1 MADFIT
7 QIKPYNMKTFGVLK
21 YDDAV
26 YSVTADG
33 VVRKHIIHG
42 IQDFQFAHEVKFT
55 FTDGSISLKFNKDF
69 KAYADDNDTMYFANT
84 EDVLSYLNG
93 LADTA
98 NEVIQNCLVSL
109 KLFN

>member
-1 MADFIT
+1 
-7 QIKPYNMKTFGVLK
+7 MKTFGELT

-33 VVRKHIIHG
+33 VVRKNIIFG
-42 IQDFQFAHEVKFT
+42 IQDYQFANEVKFT
-55 FTDGSISLKFNKDF
+55 FTDGSKSLHFKKDNK
-69 KAYADDNDTMYFANT
+69 ADVDEYDTMYFANT
-84 EDVLSYLNG
+84 EDTLSYLNG

-98 NEVIQNCLVSL
+98 REVIQNCLESL

>member
-1 MADFIT
+1 
-7 QIKPYNMKTFGVLK
+7 MKTFGELTF
-21 YDDAV
+21 DDAV

-42 IQDFQFAHEVKFT
+42 IQDYHFYHQVKFT
-55 FTDGSISLKFNKDF
+55 FTDYSTSLKFNKDY
-69 KAYADDNDTMYFANT
+69 KAYVDDYDTMYFANS
-84 EDVLSYLNG
+84 EDALSYLNG

-98 NEVIQNCLVSL
+98 NEVIQNCLESL

>member
-1 MADFIT
+1 
-7 QIKPYNMKTFGVLK
+7 MKTFGELT

-42 IQDFQFAHEVKFT
+42 IQDFKFTNEVKFT
-55 FTDGSISLKFNKDF
+55 FTDGSTSLKFNKDN
-69 KAYADDNDTMYFANT
+69 KADVDDYDTMYFANI
-84 EDVLSYLNG
+84 EDVLSYLNDI
-93 LADTA
+93 ADTA
-98 NEVIQNCLVSL
+98 NEVVQNCLASL